1 MEGPIVQVMDKR
13 LYQQMLIDLHKGYF
27 HILAAERR
35 RLLDGILKGVELD
48 TDPET
53 HWTSKLD

>member
-1 MEGPIVQVMDKR
+1 MDKR